1 MQVVEQQ
8 VQRPT
13 ILTHRQQ
20 DTLKGW
26 LHTVRK
32 KTSRFSTRITASLG
46 LISLT
51 RDEEFDRHYHSFKH
65 VEKTIRTFIKN
76 LSAFVE
82 HFENFL
88 LALQNTSENLSDFYR
103 DKTHHQ
109 RELEEM
115 RRKNKALASEH
126 FHAFKRTIDRQVI
139 SVSSQLLQKFS
150 GPHQL
155 IHKRSTK
162 LLDYDCKTR
171 ELESCRDVNKKTILR
186 EQHVIAKELYEKIN
200 KQLIDELPVFNRFA
214 LDIFRDCILVL
225 LESRRNLIIAYTK
238 QTAGLLDTPLMMTYT
253 ASDVAASILMSC
265 DANRSLSM
273 GQDSDQA
280 DEMICRVQRDSGQT
294 SANDS
299 RHNNDEFSRPQSVN
313 SRLSSE
319 FDRLGI
325 VSREISSTPLS
336 QVSDTQLDKGGQVNF
351 DVPDGKLDISN
362 EMNSDTKP
370 QVDRETDEKVIS
382 DSGVQSLKRAASK
395 EPRKK
400 KRFPIYIASW
410 PFVST
415 GPNQLSI
422 SCNQPLK
429 LIKGCDECG
438 NSDWSLVQ
446 NKKGQ
451 LGYVPTSYIKKKE

>member
-1 MQVVEQQ
+1 M
-8 VQRPT
+8 
-13 ILTHRQQ
+13 LSNKQQ
-20 DTLKGW
+20 DKLKGW

-32 KTSRFSTRITASLG
+32 KTARISTRITASLG

-76 LSAFVE
+76 LSAFVD

-88 LALQNTSENLSDFYR
+88 LALQNTSERLSDFYR

-109 RELEEM
+109 RELEEL
-115 RRKNKALASEH
+115 RRKNKSLASEH
-126 FHAFKRTIDRQVI
+126 FHAFKRTVDRQVI

-155 IHKRSTK
+155 IQKRSVK

-171 ELESCRDVNKKTILR
+171 ELESCRDPIKKNTLR
-186 EQHVIAKELYEKIN
+186 EQHVIAKEHYEKIN

-214 LDIFRDCILVL
+214 LEIFRDCILVL
-225 LESRRNLIIAYTK
+225 LESRRNLVLSYTK
-238 QTAGLLDTPLMMTYT
+238 QTAGLLDTPLMLTYT

-265 DANRSLSM
+265 DANRSM
-273 GQDSDQA
+273 GHESNQVDEMMCRAQRDSDQT
-280 DEMICRVQRDSGQT
+280 SG
-294 SANDS
+294 NDS
-299 RHNNDEFSRPQSVN
+299 RHNSVLEEEFSRPQSTN

-319 FDRLGI
+319 FDRLG
-325 VSREISSTPLS
+325 VACREISSTPLS
-336 QVSDTQLDKGGQVNF
+336 QISDSQPFKGEQENLDE
-351 DVPDGKLDISN
+351 PDGKLDTSAGIY
-362 EMNSDTKP
+362 SDTK
-370 QVDRETDEKVIS
+370 QQKDRETDEKVIS
-382 DSGVQSLKRAASK
+382 DSGVQSLKRATTK

-400 KRFPIYIASW
+400 KKFPIYIASW